1 MLPSVDDAREKP
13 ASRRGATS
21 SNPRSILANHVTNA
35 TTSDPI
41 VATRL
46 RPRSSRDADGRWT
59 DLAHDRRDE
68 RFRRDRSRSR
78 SREREPREPRVGF
91 GGKPRHA
98 RRQPRGDWTCAC
110 GFRNDE
116 GRRECVSC
124 DRPRPPQAH
133 LRVRQHQSSRD
144 ARIQTANEPPRPSR
158 PGYAPSAA
166 AASAAHDAINAATH
180 ARRFGERADAEEK
193 ELSGSAVPV
202 SSGYAFDP
210 ASGYYVDSAA
220 GTYHDPNSGLT
231 YHAAT
236 SAWYAWD
243 AANARYVPAN
253 KYAAA
258 ANDTPTANEAA
269 KTLKSAKMSEA
280 AKTLESATVASD
292 LSKSATFASDPSK
305 STTVAS
311 DPSTTAAASA
321 PRRAAATIGSAA
333 KIDASAA
340 FAVAEMRRLEK
351 EDAEAATH
359 AAEAEAN
366 AAMRRAAAGGRAAVT
381 GGGVRGRVYGGKIRT
396 PKGNAKT

>member
-1 MLPSVDDAREKP
+1 MLPSVDDARERP

-124 DRPRPPQAH
+124 DHPRPPQAH

-144 ARIQTANEPPRPSR
+144 ARIQTANEPPHPSR
-158 PGYAPSAA
+158 SGYAPSAA

-253 KYAAA
+253 EYAATV
-258 ANDTPTANEAA
+258 DEAA
-269 KTLKSAKMSEA
+269 KTLESAKMSEA
-280 AKTLESATVASD
+280 AKTSESATA
-292 LSKSATFASDPSK
+292 ASDPSK
-305 STTVAS
+305 STTFAS

>member
-1 MLPSVDDAREKP
+1 MLPSVDDARERP

-46 RPRSSRDADGRWT
+46 RTRSSRDADGRWT
-59 DLAHDRRDE
+59 DLTHDRRDE

-91 GGKPRHA
+91 GGEPRHA
-98 RRQPRGDWTCAC
+98 RRPPRGDWTCAC

-116 GRRECVSC
+116 RRRECVSC

-133 LRVRQHQSSRD
+133 PRVRQHQSSRD
-144 ARIQTANEPPRPSR
+144 TLLQTANEPPRPSR

-180 ARRFGERADAEEK
+180 ARRFGERTDTDAK
-193 ELSGSAVPV
+193 EPSGSAVPV

-253 KYAAA
+253 EYAAA
-258 ANDTPTANEAA
+258 ANDTPTANEAS
-269 KTLKSAKMSEA
+269 KTLESARMSEA
-280 AKTLESATVASD
+280 AKTLESA
-292 LSKSATFASDPSK
+292 
-305 STTVAS
+305 TVAS

-396 PKGNAKT
+396 PGGNAKT